1 MPDMAGT
8 TRRADP
14 PGKLI
19 QSCKKGDQH
28 AYHQLFKQTV
38 DDVHRILYRL
48 AGPQKDMEDLVQRVY
63 LAVFGSIAS
72 FRGESAF
79 STWLFGI
86 CLKVVRK
93 QSRTLFRR
101 LRLQGKVDR
110 EPRPA
115 SETPENG
122 AARAQR
128 ARRVHQV
135 LQQLPF
141 KLRTVLVLYE
151 MEGFT
156 GKEIARQLDIPEAT
170 VWTRLHHARRAF
182 KRSYKW
188 ENQVTPTRK
197 HAPP

>member
-1 MPDMAGT
+1 
-8 TRRADP
+8 
-14 PGKLI
+14 
-19 QSCKKGDQH
+19 
-28 AYHQLFKQTV
+28 
-38 DDVHRILYRL
+38 
-48 AGPQKDMEDLVQRVY
+48 MEDLVQQVY
-63 LAVFGSIAS
+63 LAVFGSIKS

-86 CLKVVRK
+86 CLKVAQK

-101 LRLQGKVDR
+101 FRLQSKVKQQ
-110 EPRPA
+110 PRPA
-115 SETPENG
+115 METPENG
-122 AARAQR
+122 AARTER
-128 ARRVHQV
+128 ADKVHQV

-188 ENQVTPTRK
+188 ENQVTTTRNR
-197 HAPP
+197 APP

>member
-1 MPDMAGT
+1 MAGT
-8 TRRADP
+8 PRRADL
-14 PGKLI
+14 PGELI
-19 QSCKKGDQH
+19 ERCKKGSHH
-28 AYHQLFKQTV
+28 AYHELFKRTV

-48 AGPQKDMEDLVQRVY
+48 AGPQRDMEDLVQKVY

-86 CLKVVRK
+86 CLRVAKK

-101 LRLQGKVDR
+101 YRLQGKAKR
-110 EPRPA
+110 QPQP
-115 SETPENG
+115 SPETPENG

-128 ARRVHQV
+128 AQKVHAT
-135 LQQLPF
+135 LSQLPF

-151 MEGFT
+151 MEGFS

-170 VWTRLHHARRAF
+170 VWTRLHHARRTF

-188 ENQVTPTRK
+188 ENQVTTTRK
-197 HAPP
+197 RAPP